1 MTYEWAI
8 VPRQFRIRGKL
19 SHVKEEDWR
28 RREKIFQTHHPL
40 GSGSDRVSRA
50 RVGVTETPEIQSPI
64 LQMSL
69 LRAFQKHH
77 SDFARE
83 PQLHMG

>member
-1 MTYEWAI
+1 MSG
-8 VPRQFRIRGKL
+8 QS
-19 SHVKEEDWR
+19 SHDNSEYVGNYHMSR
-28 RREKIFQTHHPL
+28 RRTGGGEKRFSKRITPLDRAQT
-40 GSGSDRVSRA
+40 GSAVRESA
-50 RVGVTETPEIQSPI
+50 FTETPEIQSPI